1 MQSAEILHSKSG
13 VKRNGLIRSI
23 SFNEHNNQASLKY
36 EQIKNLTGLKTIF
49 VSGTAGS
56 GKSLL
61 TSKLY
66 EYYTKN
72 GAFAAVLNLDPGVEK
87 MPYTCDIDVRDY
99 VDIVSI
105 MQQYD
110 LGPNGAMVMA
120 NDLIASKIDEIQNEV
135 NRVNPDYLIV
145 DTPGQIELFAY
156 RSSGPFLVENITS
169 EEKTSIF
176 LFDGALITTPVNF
189 VSVALLAT
197 SIRLRL
203 NLPTINTITKT
214 DLIGAKLKEILRWS
228 TNLTTLE
235 NAIAN
240 ETDGDTYALTT
251 NILRGLNLGG
261 FAQGLIP
268 ISNVT
273 GEGIPNLESTLS
285 RILNLGEEVED

>member
-1 MQSAEILHSKSG
+1 MQIWILWETG
-13 VKRNGLIRSI
+13 
-23 SFNEHNNQASLKY
+23 NQVSLKY
-36 EQIKNLTGLKTIF
+36 EQIKNQSGLKTIF

-66 EYYTKN
+66 DYYTKN
-72 GAFAAVLNLDPGVEK
+72 GAFVAVLNLDPGVEN
-87 MPYTCDIDVRDY
+87 MPYTCDVDVRDY

-105 MQQYD
+105 MHQYD

-120 NDLIASKIDEIQNEV
+120 SDLIAAKIDDIQNEV
-135 NRVNPDYLIV
+135 NRINPDYLIV

-156 RSSGPFLVENITS
+156 RSSGRFFVENIS
-169 EEKTSIF
+169 SDEKTNIF

-189 VSVALLAT
+189 VSIALLAT

-203 NLPTINTITKT
+203 NLPTINVVTKT
-214 DLIGAKLKEILRWS
+214 DLIEDKLKEILQWS
-228 TNLTTLE
+228 TNLSTLE
-235 NAIAN
+235 NAISKEA
-240 ETDGDTYALTT
+240 DGDTYSLTT
-251 NILRGLNLGG
+251 SILRGLNLGG

-273 GEGIPNLESTLS
+273 GDGLVNLQGALS

>member
-1 MQSAEILHSKSG
+1 M
-13 VKRNGLIRSI
+13 
-23 SFNEHNNQASLKY
+23 
-36 EQIKNLTGLKTIF
+36 KTIF
-49 VSGTAGS
+49 ISGTAGA

-72 GAFAAVLNLDPGVEK
+72 GAFAAVLNLDPGVENL
-87 MPYTCDIDVRDY
+87 PYTCDIDVRDY
-99 VDIVSI
+99 VDYVSI
-105 MQQYD
+105 MQKYD
-110 LGPNGAMVMA
+110 LGPNGGLIMA

-156 RSSGPFLVENITS
+156 RSSGPFLVENISS
-169 EEKTSIF
+169 EEKTNIF

-189 VSVALLAT
+189 VSIALLAT

-203 NLPTINTITKT
+203 KIATVNVLTKT
-214 DLIGAKLKEILRWS
+214 DLIGAKLKDILKWS
-228 TNLTTLE
+228 TSLSTLE
-235 NAIAN
+235 NAIGKEA
-240 ETDGDTYALTT
+240 DGDTYTLTT

-273 GEGIPNLESTLS
+273 GDGFVNLEGALS
-285 RILNLGEEVED
+285 RILNLGEEVEN

>member
-1 MQSAEILHSKSG
+1 M
-13 VKRNGLIRSI
+13 NF
-23 SFNEHNNQASLKY
+23 FNANLDFVGNWQQVSLKY
-36 EQIKNLTGLKTIF
+36 EQIKNQSGLKTIF

-66 EYYTKN
+66 DYYTKN
-72 GAFAAVLNLDPGVEK
+72 GAFVAVLNLDPGVEN
-87 MPYTCDIDVRDY
+87 MPYTCDVDVRNY
-99 VDIVSI
+99 VDIISI
-105 MQQYD
+105 MHQYD

-120 NDLIASKIDEIQNEV
+120 SDLIAAKIDDIQNEV
-135 NRVNPDYLIV
+135 NRINPDYLIV

-156 RSSGPFLVENITS
+156 RSSGRFFVENIS
-169 EEKTSIF
+169 SDEKTNIF

-189 VSVALLAT
+189 VSIALLAT

-203 NLPTINTITKT
+203 NLPTVNVVTKT
-214 DLIGAKLKEILRWS
+214 DLIEDKLKEILQWS
-228 TNLTTLE
+228 TNLSTLE
-235 NAIAN
+235 NAISKEA
-240 ETDGDTYALTT
+240 DGDTYSLTT
-251 NILRGLNLGG
+251 SILRGLNLGG

-273 GEGIPNLESTLS
+273 GDGLVNLQGALS

>member
-1 MQSAEILHSKSG
+1 MKYKQRK
-13 VKRNGLIRSI
+13 
-23 SFNEHNNQASLKY
+23 NQ
-36 EQIKNLTGLKTIF
+36 EGLKTIF
-49 VSGTAGS
+49 ISGTAGS

-72 GAFAAVLNLDPGVEK
+72 GAFAAVLNLDPGVESL
-87 MPYTCDIDVRDY
+87 PYTCDVDVRDY

-110 LGPNGAMVMA
+110 LGPNGALVMA
-120 NDLIASKIDEIQNEV
+120 NDLIASKIDDIQNEV

-156 RSSGPFLVENITS
+156 RSSGRFLVENITS

-189 VSVALLAT
+189 VSIALLAT

-203 NLPTINTITKT
+203 NLPTINAVTKT
-214 DLIGAKLKEILRWS
+214 DLIGTKLKDILLWS
-228 TNLTTLE
+228 TNLNTLE
-235 NAIAN
+235 NAIAK
-240 ETDGDTYALTT
+240 EADGDTYSLTT
-251 NILRGLNLGG
+251 NILRGLNLSG

-273 GEGIPNLESTLS
+273 GEGLVNLEGALS